1 MNCGECGNPL
11 VRVMGEET
19 ITTLEGE
26 TLVFRRTSDYLLCRN
41 CLRLYSV
48 VELRG
53 GQTRHH
59 EVGQDIT
66 DLQYFSLLADE
77 ENLDA
82 SAEPISII
90 ERRDD

>member
-53 GQTRHH
+53 QTLKH
-59 EVGQDIT
+59 EVGEDIT

-77 ENLDA
+77 EKLDA
-82 SAEPISII
+82 SAEAIPII
-90 ERRDD
+90 ESREN